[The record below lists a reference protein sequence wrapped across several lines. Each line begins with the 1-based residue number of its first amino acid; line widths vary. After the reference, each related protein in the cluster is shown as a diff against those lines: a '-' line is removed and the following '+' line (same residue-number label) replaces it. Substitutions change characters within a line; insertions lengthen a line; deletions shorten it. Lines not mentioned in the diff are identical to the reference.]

1 MDCSTPGSSISRT
14 LLRFTS
20 TELVMLY
27 NHLIL
32 CRPLLLLTLI
42 FPSIRV
48 LSNKLSLHIRWPVP
62 LFCNTSEIHCSIFN
76 FLSKRVLNFLKS
88 YKNNRGLWYF
98 LCTNIFMVNVLPH
111 LLSLSP
117 SVVYNMCICI
127 CTYAYIHTCIP
138 GRTPSLKTMLNSLLL
153 KPLKTFNKNRKQ
165 IPYVYLPTEKIK
177 DI

>member
-1 MDCSTPGSSISRT
+1 MREMYVCTTMVQSLNYVWLCDLMDCSTPGSSISRT

-88 YKNNRGLWYF
+88 YKNNTEVSGTFFAQIYSWLMFCHIFCHYLPQ
-98 LCTNIFMVNVLPH
+98 LCIICVYVYAHMHIYIHAYLGEH
-111 LLSLSP
+111 LL
-117 SVVYNMCICI
+117 
-127 CTYAYIHTCIP
+127 
-138 GRTPSLKTMLNSLLL
+138 
-153 KPLKTFNKNRKQ
+153 
-165 IPYVYLPTEKIK
+165 
-177 DI
+177 